1 MTAEDRAGT
10 ILPQLE
16 VMVIAYGNIYTFR
29 ILLLGLQWL
38 LSYIR
43 KVGIVLYSSMTTT
56 SIMFVA
62 GAGTSLLK
70 PQLELERAS

>member
-43 KVGIVLYSSMTTT
+43 KVGIVLYSSMATT

-62 GAGTSLLK
+62 RAGTSLLQ
-70 PQLELERAS
+70 PLLELERAS